1 MRGPLLA
8 LVLVAGAILLRFE
21 GTALEYLP
29 LDSWM
34 YAAMADDPRV
44 YTATPWGYRLLG
56 PLLVSVAP
64 NVRDGFAA
72 LMVFSLCGAGAAM
85 FLFLR
90 ALGHGERAALAGV
103 LAFAVT
109 DPFATAVRNPY
120 LCEPLT
126 VFLACAFLA
135 ALAAR
140 APLGLLALVATLG
153 ALSKEIF
160 LGLLPLVF
168 LVRRP
173 DRGVPRALAEA
184 ALVAT
189 PPLLLTALLRVAWT
203 PQFPAV
209 WGLPGRRV
217 LPVLWERLGPGLL
230 DPELLL
236 LGLTPLALIGVFT
249 PRGRELR
256 ATWAPMALVYFLL
269 PFAAW
274 LYDPRPGRLPFFGET
289 LHRLWIYAV
298 PLMIPLALA
307 LWPRDATGRPPGAAP
322 AAGRAWAGRANVP
335 GWIGAALVAS
345 LPLWAL
351 DDYRRGPLPER
362 FNGPVVRALFGESL
376 HVARAMGRGD
386 KLRYDLE
393 AELPGRATR
402 RAAQRFFLRSG
413 WGAFPYLEPGAV
425 QLEQPSG
432 EISVPAGS
440 SRPLYLQLTLSAPA
454 PTLVRLERAGVELG
468 RVEVAERQAVG
479 VWLEGLVRGDNTVR
493 VVAAPGL
500 RLHVYELQ
508 PR

>member
-1 MRGPLLA
+1 MRWRGPLLA
-8 LVLVAGAILLRFE
+8 VVAMAACVALRFE

-34 YAAMADDPRV
+34 YASMADDPRV

-72 LMVFSLCGAGAAM
+72 LMAASLCGAAAAL

-90 ALGHGERAALAGV
+90 ALGHGERAALVGV
-103 LAFAVT
+103 LVFGVT
-109 DPFATAVRNPY
+109 DPVATAVRNPY

-126 VFLACAFLA
+126 AFFACAFLA

-140 APLGLLALVATLG
+140 APLGVLALVAVLG
-153 ALSKEIF
+153 AFSKEIF

-173 DRGVPRALAEA
+173 QRGVRRALVDA

-189 PPLLLTALLRVAWT
+189 PALVLTALLRVAWT

-209 WGLPGRRV
+209 WGLPGQRV
-217 LPVLWERLGPGLL
+217 LPVLWERLGTGLL

-249 PRGRELR
+249 ARGKELR
-256 ATWAPMALVYFLL
+256 TTWAPMALVYFLL

-307 LWPRDATGRPPGAAP
+307 LWPRATPAGSAP
-322 AAGRAWAGRANVP
+322 APLPAWPRSAGLAGWV
-335 GWIGAALVAS
+335 GAALIAS

-386 KLRYDLE
+386 TLRYDLE

-402 RAAQRFFLRSG
+402 RAAQRFFLRGG
-413 WGAFPYLEPGAV
+413 WGPFPYLEPGPA

-440 SRPLYLQLTLSAPA
+440 SRPLFLQLTLSAPF
-454 PTLVRLERAGVELG
+454 PTPVRLERAGVEVA
-468 RVEVAERQAVG
+468 RFEVAERQAFG
-479 VWLEGLVRGDNTVR
+479 VWLEDLVRGDNAVR

-500 RLHVYELQ
+500 RLHAYELQ

>member
-1 MRGPLLA
+1 MLPRMRGPLLA
-8 LVLVAGAILLRFE
+8 ALFVAAAIVVRFE

-34 YAAMADDPRV
+34 YASMADDPRV

-56 PLLVSVAP
+56 PLLVSAAP

-72 LMVFSLCGAGAAM
+72 LMAVSLCGAGVALY
-85 FLFLR
+85 LFLR
-90 ALGHGERAALAGV
+90 ALGHGERPALVGV
-103 LAFAVT
+103 LAFAMT
-109 DPFATAVRNPY
+109 DPVATAVRNPY

-126 VFLACAFLA
+126 AFFACLFLA
-135 ALAAR
+135 ALTVR
-140 APLGLLALVATLG
+140 APLGLLALVAALG
-153 ALSKEIF
+153 ALCKEIF

-173 DRGVPRALAEA
+173 ERGVRPALVDA

-189 PPLLLTALLRVAWT
+189 PALVLTALLRIAWT
-203 PQFPAV
+203 PQFPAA
-209 WGLPGRRV
+209 WGLPGQRV
-217 LPVLWERLGPGLL
+217 LPVLWERLGTGLL

-236 LGLTPLALIGVFT
+236 LGLTPLALIGVLT
-249 PRGRELR
+249 ARGKELR
-256 ATWAPMALVYFLL
+256 TTWAPMALVYYLL
-269 PFAAW
+269 PFGAW

-307 LWPRDATGRPPGAAP
+307 LWPRTPCPAPERGFPAWPGP
-322 AAGRAWAGRANVP
+322 ANLG
-335 GWIGAALVAS
+335 GWVGAALLAS

-386 KLRYDLE
+386 TLRYDLE
-393 AELPGRATR
+393 AERPGRPTR

-413 WGAFPYLEPGAV
+413 WGPFPYLEPGAA
-425 QLEQPSG
+425 QLEQRSG

-440 SRPLYLQLTLSAPA
+440 SRPLFLQLTLSAPF
-454 PTLVRLERAGVELG
+454 PTPVRLERAGVEVA
-468 RVEVAERQAVG
+468 RFDVAERQVFG
-479 VWLEGLVRGDNTVR
+479 VWLEDLVRGDNAVR

>member
-1 MRGPLLA
+1 MRWRGPTLA
-8 LVLVAGAILLRFE
+8 VVAMAACVALRFE

-34 YAAMADDPRV
+34 YAAMADEPRV
-44 YTATPWGYRLLG
+44 FTATPWGYRLLG

-72 LMVFSLCGAGAAM
+72 LMAASLCGAAAAL

-90 ALGHGERAALAGV
+90 GLGHGERAALVGV
-103 LAFAVT
+103 LTFAVT
-109 DPFATAVRNPY
+109 DPVTTAVRNPY

-126 VFLACAFLA
+126 AFFACAFLA
-135 ALAAR
+135 ALAAG
-140 APLGLLALVATLG
+140 APLGLLALVAALG

-173 DRGVPRALAEA
+173 GRGVPRALADA

-189 PPLLLTALLRVAWT
+189 PALLLTALLRVAWT
-203 PQFPAV
+203 PQVPAV
-209 WGLPGRRV
+209 WGLPGQRV

-236 LGLTPLALIGVFT
+236 LGLTPLALIGAFT
-249 PRGRELR
+249 ARGRELR
-256 ATWAPMALVYFLL
+256 TTWAPMALVYFLL

-307 LWPRDATGRPPGAAP
+307 LWPRTTAAASTTGETVP
-322 AAGRAWAGRANVP
+322 AGRARASVAGWV
-335 GWIGAALVAS
+335 GAALIAS

-362 FNGPVVRALFGESL
+362 FNGPVARALFGESL

-386 KLRYDLE
+386 TLRYDLE
-393 AELPGRATR
+393 AELPGRPTR
-402 RAAQRFFLRSG
+402 RAAQRFFLRGG
-413 WGAFPYLEPGAV
+413 WGPFPYLEPGAA
-425 QLEQPSG
+425 QLEQPRG

-440 SRPLYLQLTLSAPA
+440 SRPLFLQLTLSAPF
-454 PTLVRLERAGVELG
+454 PTPVRLERAGVEVA
-468 RVEVAERQAVG
+468 RFDVAERRAFG
-479 VWLEGLVRGDNTVR
+479 VWLEDLVRGDNPLHI
-493 VVAAPGL
+493 VAGPGL
-500 RLHVYELQ
+500 RLHTLELQ